1 MLIPTDLNQL
11 IHAIYQGALEPQPWT
26 SCLQKLNQLFA
37 ADMATLLVV
46 PGKEQSDKYLFN
58 QQLSPSITLAET
70 SHHWIALDPFQDIA
84 AATPIR
90 LDDLFD
96 QRSARPNSHTA
107 IEETSFFQDLIQPAG
122 IRYILAINIAAD
134 SAPGLLLKL
143 RIGRTADKADFS
155 DSELKL
161 LASLVEHF
169 KLALQFFDHMAI
181 QQIERNAFAD
191 AINQFML
198 GTLILDRS
206 GVIVASNRVARDTID
221 QHDELKLVDG
231 SLILADKNT
240 NRELYNAL
248 ADIDRSVSNPVPR
261 TIIVT
266 LKNTAALGLMIRPV
280 RPEDAH
286 AHPVHAHAVVFIS
299 DSQGTRKI
307 SSETL
312 KDLFGLTGSEA
323 KVAAYLANGHTLTEA
338 AEALSISINTAKS
351 HARNIYEKTGVNK
364 QTKFIQLVSNSVARV
379 S

>member
-1 MLIPTDLNQL
+1 
-11 IHAIYQGALEPQPWT
+11 
-26 SCLQKLNQLFA
+26 
-37 ADMATLLVV
+37 
-46 PGKEQSDKYLFN
+46 
-58 QQLSPSITLAET
+58 
-70 SHHWIALDPFQDIA
+70 
-84 AATPIR
+84 
-90 LDDLFD
+90 
-96 QRSARPNSHTA
+96 
-107 IEETSFFQDLIQPAG
+107 
-122 IRYILAINIAAD
+122 
-134 SAPGLLLKL
+134 
-143 RIGRTADKADFS
+143 
-155 DSELKL
+155 
-161 LASLVEHF
+161 
-169 KLALQFFDHMAI
+169 MAI

-221 QHDELKLVDG
+221 QYDELTIVKG
-231 SLILADKNT
+231 SLVLADKKI
-240 NRELYNAL
+240 NRELYGAL
-248 ADIDRSVSNPVPR
+248 ADIDRSVSNDNPVPR
-261 TIIVT
+261 TIIVE
-266 LKNTAALGLMIRPV
+266 LKNTSALGLMIRPV

-307 SSETL
+307 SSATL

-338 AEALSISINTAKS
+338 ADALSISINTAKS